1 MQLTL
6 LTNMKTTKKTIT
18 KSSSKTK
25 KATSKNLSYTL
36 AEKKKVLAETER
48 VMDIKAGTSEQGF
61 LLVITEG
68 SKTGSLVTQGARRNM
83 SVGRILFSVCSAL
96 NMSPTDI
103 VGFAIALAENDF
115 DLEKVEKKA
124 VDQYKKSVAK
134 KATKKPVKKAVK
146 KSK

>member
-6 LTNMKTTKKTIT
+6 LTKMKTTKKTIT

-25 KATSKNLSYTL
+25 KAPSKNLSYTL
-36 AEKKKVLAETER
+36 AEKKKVLAEAER

-68 SKTGSLVTQGARRNM
+68 SKTGSLVTQGTRRNM
-83 SVGRILFSVCSAL
+83 SVGKILFSVCSAL
-96 NMSPTDI
+96 NMTPKAI
-103 VGFAIALAENDF
+103 VGFALALAENDF

-124 VDQYKKSVAK
+124 TDHYKKLVYFCI
-134 KATKKPVKKAVK
+134 
-146 KSK
+146 